1 MSFAWNFS
9 NKYRQQLL
17 DTGPDTLK
25 TAFKK
30 VIHKAAEETCEFVGN
45 KIAEKIMKQKS
56 VTDENS

>member
-1 MSFAWNFS
+1 M
-9 NKYRQQLL
+9 